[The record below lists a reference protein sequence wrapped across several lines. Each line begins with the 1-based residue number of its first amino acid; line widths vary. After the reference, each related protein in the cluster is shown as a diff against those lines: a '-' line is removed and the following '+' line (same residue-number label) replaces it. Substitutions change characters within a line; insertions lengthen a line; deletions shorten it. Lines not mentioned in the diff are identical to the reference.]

1 MFIAGNVLE
10 GIATILDT
18 VLWLY
23 MWVIIIRAL
32 VSWVNPDPWNPIVQF
47 LQRATDPVLY
57 QIRKRLGMGSMGFDF
72 SPIIAIL
79 LIMFL
84 QIAVVGS
91 LKDLAI
97 RMHWGV
103 PRKGIVMKITPLDIQ
118 HKVLDT
124 QWRGYHKTQVDQ
136 FLEEIAE

>member
-10 GIATILDT
+10 GIATILGW
-18 VLWLY
+18 VLEIY

-32 VSWVNPDPWNPIVQF
+32 ISWVNPDPWNPIVQF

-79 LIMFL
+79 LIWFL

-91 LKDLAI
+91 LKDLAF
-97 RMHWGV
+97 RMH
-103 PRKGIVMKITPLDIQ
+103 
-118 HKVLDT
+118 
-124 QWRGYHKTQVDQ
+124 
-136 FLEEIAE
+136 

>member
-18 VLWLY
+18 ILYIY

-32 VSWVNPDPWNPIVQF
+32 ISWVNPDPYNPIVQF

-57 QIRKRLGMGSMGFDF
+57 QIRKRLGMGGMGFDF

-91 LKDLAI
+91 LKDLAL
-97 RMHWGV
+97 RMH
-103 PRKGIVMKITPLDIQ
+103 
-118 HKVLDT
+118 
-124 QWRGYHKTQVDQ
+124 
-136 FLEEIAE
+136 

>member
-18 VLWLY
+18 ILWLY

-97 RMHWGV
+97 RMH
-103 PRKGIVMKITPLDIQ
+103 
-118 HKVLDT
+118 
-124 QWRGYHKTQVDQ
+124 
-136 FLEEIAE
+136 

>member
-1 MFIAGNVLE
+1 MFIAGNILE

-47 LQRATDPVLY
+47 LQRVTDPVLY

-97 RMHWGV
+97 RLH
-103 PRKGIVMKITPLDIQ
+103 
-118 HKVLDT
+118 
-124 QWRGYHKTQVDQ
+124 
-136 FLEEIAE
+136 

>member
-1 MFIAGNVLE
+1 MFIAGNMLE

-18 VLWLY
+18 ILWLY

-97 RMHWGV
+97 RMH
-103 PRKGIVMKITPLDIQ
+103 
-118 HKVLDT
+118 
-124 QWRGYHKTQVDQ
+124 
-136 FLEEIAE
+136 

>member
-1 MFIAGNVLE
+1 MFIAGNMLE

-79 LIMFL
+79 FIMFL

-97 RMHWGV
+97 RMH
-103 PRKGIVMKITPLDIQ
+103 
-118 HKVLDT
+118 
-124 QWRGYHKTQVDQ
+124 
-136 FLEEIAE
+136 

>member
-1 MFIAGNVLE
+1 MFIAGNLLE
-10 GIATILDT
+10 GIAT
-18 VLWLY
+18 VLHAVLEIY

-57 QIRKRLGMGSMGFDF
+57 QIRKRLGMGGMGFDF

-91 LKDLAI
+91 LKDLAM
-97 RMHWGV
+97 RMH
-103 PRKGIVMKITPLDIQ
+103 
-118 HKVLDT
+118 
-124 QWRGYHKTQVDQ
+124 
-136 FLEEIAE
+136 

>member
-1 MFIAGNVLE
+1 MFIAGNMLE

-18 VLWLY
+18 ILWLY

-47 LQRATDPVLY
+47 LQRATDPLLY

-79 LIMFL
+79 FIMFL

-97 RMHWGV
+97 RMH
-103 PRKGIVMKITPLDIQ
+103 
-118 HKVLDT
+118 
-124 QWRGYHKTQVDQ
+124 
-136 FLEEIAE
+136 

>member
-79 LIMFL
+79 FIMFL

-97 RMHWGV
+97 RMH
-103 PRKGIVMKITPLDIQ
+103 
-118 HKVLDT
+118 
-124 QWRGYHKTQVDQ
+124 
-136 FLEEIAE
+136 

>member
-1 MFIAGNVLE
+1 MFIAGNILE

-18 VLWLY
+18 VLWIY

-32 VSWVNPDPWNPIVQF
+32 ISWVNPDPWNPIVQF

-79 LIMFL
+79 IIMFL

-91 LKDLAI
+91 LKDLAL
-97 RMHWGV
+97 RMH
-103 PRKGIVMKITPLDIQ
+103 
-118 HKVLDT
+118 
-124 QWRGYHKTQVDQ
+124 
-136 FLEEIAE
+136 